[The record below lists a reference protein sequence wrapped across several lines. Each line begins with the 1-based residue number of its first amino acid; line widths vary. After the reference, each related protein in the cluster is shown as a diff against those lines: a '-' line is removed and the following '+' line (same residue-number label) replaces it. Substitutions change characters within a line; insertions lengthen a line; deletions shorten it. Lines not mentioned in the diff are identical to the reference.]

1 MQDGTRNAGTVR
13 TIRAV
18 IEGREPVTASPSM
31 IVSDAARQM
40 KRSQVGA
47 ILVVE
52 GGRLVGIFTER
63 DALFRVV
70 AEGRDPTRTT
80 LDEAMTRKPITIHPD
95 KPFSDA
101 LAMMH
106 VGKFRRVPVVEGDK
120 PIGMVSAQDV
130 MGPELEQ
137 FMFGLIVDEQTRDVL
152 A

>member
-1 MQDGTRNAGTVR
+1 MQDGTRTVR
-13 TIRAV
+13 SIRAV
-18 IEGREPVTASPSM
+18 IDGREPVTASPSM

-80 LDEAMTRKPITIHPD
+80 LGEAMTRKPITIHPD
-95 KPFSDA
+95 KPFADA

-137 FMFGLIVDEQTRDVL
+137 FMFSLIVDEQTRDVL